1 VKATLTL
8 RMKPHQRQTIQLQ
21 INGTTGGVTDAQGI
35 SLNSPDK
42 LQPGKNYLAALD
54 LITRR

>member
-1 VKATLTL
+1 L
-8 RMKPHQRQTIQLQ
+8 IQLQ
-21 INGTTGGVTDAQGI
+21 IKGTTGGVVDTQGS

-42 LQPGKNYLAALD
+42 LKQGKNYLAALD